1 MVGGARHI
9 LVASNN
15 ASSGTIPGGIGRNNA
30 AYRVNRNGTT
40 GHLGTPDPDNDY
52 LIGSIVDS
60 ISDMRRLHYLHGVET
75 HQWNIYL
82 GSKEIW

>member
-15 ASSGTIPGGIGRNNA
+15 ASSGTIPGGTGRNNA

-40 GHLGTPDPDNDY
+40 GHLGTPD
-52 LIGSIVDS
+52 LIMI
-60 ISDMRRLHYLHGVET
+60 I
-75 HQWNIYL
+75 
-82 GSKEIW
+82 